1 MSRSG
6 LVLEGGAMR
15 GMFTA
20 GVVDVFLE
28 NDVTFDGAVG
38 VSAGAVFG
46 CNIKSK
52 QIGRAIRYNKRF
64 CKNWHYGSL
73 KSLLRTGDLY
83 DADFCY
89 EQLPYELDPFDLK
102 TYQAN
107 PMHFYVVATDAE
119 TGKPVYKDL
128 REGGGIDMDWF
139 RASATMPI
147 VSRPVEI
154 LDGKYLDGGISDSIP
169 LTFMEKSG
177 YDVNV
182 VVLTQPEGYR
192 KEPAKHEE
200 ALRLAL
206 RQYPA
211 VAERLICRHTF
222 YNSQL
227 DHVFR
232 ERDEGKTFVITP
244 PEALGIGSVTRD
256 PDELER
262 VYQIGRKTMQEQLPA
277 LKEFLIEH
285 ETVET
290 VK

>member
-1 MSRSG
+1 MSRTG

-20 GVVDVFLE
+20 GVIDVLLE
-28 NDVTFDGAVG
+28 NDVTFDGAIG

-64 CKNWHYGSL
+64 CQDWHYGSL
-73 KSLLRTGDLY
+73 KSLILTGDLY

-107 PMHFYVVATDAE
+107 PMHFYITATDAK
-119 TGKPVYKDL
+119 TGNPVYRDL
-128 REGGGIDMDWF
+128 KEGGGIDMEWF

-147 VSRPVEI
+147 VSKPVKI
-154 LDGKYLDGGISDSIP
+154 LGGAYLDGGISDSIP

-192 KEPAKHEE
+192 KEPVKHEE
-200 ALRLAL
+200 ALRAAL
-206 RQYPA
+206 FRYPA
-211 VAERLICRHTF
+211 VAERLICRHAL
-222 YNSQL
+222 YNSEL

-232 ERDEGKTFVITP
+232 ERDAGKTWVIAP
-244 PEALGIGSVTRD
+244 PEPLAIGSVTRD
-256 PDELER
+256 PNELER
-262 VYQIGRKTMQEQLPA
+262 VYQIGRKTMQGQLEGM
-277 LKEFLIEH
+277 LEFLR
-285 ETVET
+285 
-290 VK
+290 